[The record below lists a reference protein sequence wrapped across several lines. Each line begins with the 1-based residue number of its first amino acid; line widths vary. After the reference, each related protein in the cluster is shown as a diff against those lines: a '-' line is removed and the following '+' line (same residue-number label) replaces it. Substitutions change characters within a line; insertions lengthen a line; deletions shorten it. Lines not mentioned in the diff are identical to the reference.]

1 MLLAKYLSTALSA
14 FGELFFPPICT
25 SCGNHLFKH
34 ETLICQMC
42 LRHLPR
48 TYFEKHPYENQV
60 SIIMWGRCKVECAFS
75 LFYYRKGERVQH
87 LLHEVKYRGNQ
98 KLGFELGRQL
108 GKVIRQEAE
117 IELDAII
124 PIPLHPRKR
133 KMRGFNQAEV
143 ISEGLSEILGVSLNT
158 SDVYRNT
165 HTASQTRKGRF
176 ERWQNVE
183 NIFGVDKAHQLTG
196 KHLLI
201 VDDVITTG
209 STMEACINQ
218 LTAIDGVK
226 VSIATIACAA
236 L

>member
-1 MLLAKYLSTALSA
+1 MRFVKYFSTVSSA
-14 FGELFFPPICT
+14 VGQLFFPPICT

-34 ETLICQMC
+34 EAVICQMC
-42 LRHLPR
+42 MRNLPR

-60 SIIMWGRCKVECAFS
+60 SIMMWGRCRVECAFS

-87 LLHEVKYRGNQ
+87 LLHEVKYRGDQ

-108 GKVIRQEAE
+108 GKVMRQAE
-117 IELDAII
+117 DIHFDAII

-133 KMRGFNQAEV
+133 KIRGFNQAEV
-143 ISEGLSEILGVSLNT
+143 IAKGLSEILDVSLNI

-183 NIFGVDKAHQLTG
+183 NIFAVNNADQLIG

-218 LTAIDGVK
+218 LTAIHGVK